1 MASFLIWIMFAG
13 LLVLWLID
21 GRIKKEQALHAF
33 LSALIAWVIAEM
45 LKNLIP
51 SVRPFKIYG
60 NTPLTFT
67 IPTDNS
73 FPSSHAA
80 ATFAMAA
87 SIWLHDRRLGM
98 VFVIGAILTCA
109 GRVLASVHGSR
120 GGDCLGCICCQASPG
135 KSNCREEKI
144 KLDN

>member
-1 MASFLIWIMFAG
+1 MNEALLVDKGAWIVTFMASFLIWIMFAG

-51 SVRPFKIYG
+51 SIRPFKIYG

-73 FPSSHAA
+73 FHSSHAA
-80 ATFAMAA
+80 ATFAIAT
-87 SIWLHDRRLGM
+87 SVWLHDRRLGM
-98 VFVIGAILTCA
+98 IFVMGAILTCA
-109 GRVLASVHGSR
+109 GR
-120 GGDCLGCICCQASPG
+120 
-135 KSNCREEKI
+135 
-144 KLDN
+144 